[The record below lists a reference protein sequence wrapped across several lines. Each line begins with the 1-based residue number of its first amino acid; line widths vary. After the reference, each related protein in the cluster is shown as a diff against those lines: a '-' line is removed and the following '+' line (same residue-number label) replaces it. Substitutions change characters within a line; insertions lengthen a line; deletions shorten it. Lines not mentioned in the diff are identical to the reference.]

1 MLLQLALMSEDV
13 GWKRYWWGEGSKVRA
28 GRLHLAKIREQVFR
42 FHRPMAPAGSP
53 EFDASASRP
62 TRTNFVYAGALVR
75 RGKGV
80 EEKCLIVEVG
90 HRKPGRSIE
99 EHRTGSHAKARTS
112 SPQPVGAD
120 RLFYRQAGWS
130 AARIR
135 GAAYKVI
142 VHMHCAEVGLKAQHE
157 MFALKVVSHL
167 AATGESSRTQ
177 LLLAG
182 CGNRRDA

>member
-1 MLLQLALMSEDV
+1 FS
-13 GWKRYWWGEGSKVRA
+13 
-28 GRLHLAKIREQVFR
+28 
-42 FHRPMAPAGSP
+42 FHRPMAPAGPP

-62 TRTNFVYAGALVR
+62 ARTNLVYAGALVCR
-75 RGKGV
+75 CKGV
-80 EEKCLIVEVG
+80 KEKCLIIEVG
-90 HRKPGRSIE
+90 HGKSGCTIE
-99 EHRTGSHAKARTS
+99 KHRTGSHAKARTS
-112 SPQPVGAD
+112 SPQPIGAD

-135 GAAYKVI
+135 RGTNEVI
-142 VHMHCAEVGLKAQHE
+142 VHMHRAEIGLKAQHE

-182 CGNRRDA
+182 CGNRRNA